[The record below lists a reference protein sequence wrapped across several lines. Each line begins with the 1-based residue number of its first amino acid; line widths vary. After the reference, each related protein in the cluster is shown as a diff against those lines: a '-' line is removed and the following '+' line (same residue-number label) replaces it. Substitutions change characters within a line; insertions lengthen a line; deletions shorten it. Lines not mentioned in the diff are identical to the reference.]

1 MIYLILSQIFA
12 ANVCFASGKDDSGF
26 LSGSAWMDSNDNN
39 IQELD
44 EGNIAD
50 VIIFVE
56 NAETGKLVTA
66 KTDASGFFTIT
77 DLPYGLYNVWSESL
91 QGAATA
97 SQTIELNEVNGATM
111 LDMVFAPATTAT
123 SFSIFLPIVLN

>member
-1 MIYLILSQIFA
+1 
-12 ANVCFASGKDDSGF
+12 
-26 LSGSAWMDSNDNN
+26 MDSNDNN

-77 DLPYGLYNVWSESL
+77 DFRVLL
-91 QGAATA
+91 QRARP
-97 SQTIELNEVNGATM
+97 SN
-111 LDMVFAPATTAT
+111 
-123 SFSIFLPIVLN
+123 

>member
-1 MIYLILSQIFA
+1 
-12 ANVCFASGKDDSGF
+12 
-26 LSGSAWMDSNDNN
+26 MDSNDNN